1 MRKWIALALALT
13 LTMSLAACGKQAE
26 PKAPA
31 DGDAAVSDTVDA
43 AAPNDSAT
51 TSGDAAAPDG
61 SATTSGGTAAD
72 AATTSGDTATTP
84 DDSTTTSDAAAAT
97 TPANTATPTPDAA
110 TLANPFTDYATYAEA
125 EAAAGFPFGVPE
137 EIGGYDT
144 VSYRVADD
152 LSLFEVIY
160 ASGDA
165 SLTARKAP
173 GGWNI
178 SGDNNQYTQE
188 VAQTLQGVNVT
199 CWGDGESLFLAMWT
213 VDDYSYS
220 LSASETVD
228 RLDFLGTV
236 ETIIALNA

>member
-1 MRKWIALALALT
+1 
-13 LTMSLAACGKQAE
+13 
-26 PKAPA
+26 
-31 DGDAAVSDTVDA
+31 
-43 AAPNDSAT
+43 
-51 TSGDAAAPDG
+51 
-61 SATTSGGTAAD
+61 
-72 AATTSGDTATTP
+72 
-84 DDSTTTSDAAAAT
+84 
-97 TPANTATPTPDAA
+97 

-125 EAAAGFPFGVPE
+125 EVAAGFPFGVPE

-160 ASGDA
+160 SNNDA

-173 GGWNI
+173 GGWDI

-199 CWGDGESLFLAMWT
+199 CWGDGEALFLAMWT

-220 LSASETVD
+220 LSASQTVD
-228 RLDFLGTV
+228 RMDFLGTV